1 MSQQQVA
8 YAVPVSPPP
17 FHKSFKHIYNIHVR
31 KPLCFG
37 CYFTLTHEKG
47 NWVLQFFNNTKKY
60 IIPNK
65 SADDLC
71 KVLLKIG
78 VKKNGYYKL
87 ELINDGE
94 QLFKKTF
101 YKISNLIDFIY
112 DTESKLEGV
121 SYS

>member
-1 MSQQQVA
+1 MSQPVA
-8 YAVPVSPPP
+8 YAIPVTPP
-17 FHKSFKHIYNIHVR
+17 FNKSFKHVYNIYIR

-37 CYFTLTHEKG
+37 NFFTLTHENG

-65 SADDLC
+65 TSTDLC
-71 KVLLKIG
+71 KVLIKIG
-78 VKKNGYYKL
+78 VKKNSYYML

-94 QLFKKTF
+94 QLLKKTF
-101 YKISNLIDFIY
+101 YKISNLIEFIY
-112 DTESKLEGV
+112 DTEIKLEGV

>member
-1 MSQQQVA
+1 MSQQVA

-17 FHKSFKHIYNIHVR
+17 FKHSFKHIYNIYVR

-37 CYFTLTHEKG
+37 NYFTLNHDNG
-47 NWVLQFFNNTKKY
+47 DWCLQFFNNTKKY

-65 SADDLC
+65 SPENLC
-71 KVLLKIG
+71 KVLIKIG

-101 YKISNLIDFIY
+101 YKIANLIDYIY
-112 DTESKLEGV
+112 DTETKLEGV
-121 SYS
+121 SYT